1 MFIRLAQYIKNGVIV
16 VDVLD
21 TEDFA
26 LDTITKAEYDAF
38 KASTKYTNKFKE
50 KTISIYPCVKYAV
63 RDNACLV
70 VSAGENSGERDFFL
84 VTKTGRISRIG
95 KLSAGVGMHLII
107 LSTQNLKMSAVNQ
120 SSNVRV
126 LGVGL
131 INNRGCLVDAIGKYY
146 EVTGQCR
153 VLGALCM
160 KDIVSVHMV

>member
-21 TEDFA
+21 TDDFA

-38 KASTKYTNKFKE
+38 KASNKGTMRFKE

-70 VSAGENSGERDFFL
+70 VSASENSGERDFFL
-84 VTKTGRISRIG
+84 ITKTGRISRVG
-95 KLSAGVGMHLII
+95 KLSTGVGVQFIV
-107 LSTQNLKMSAVNQ
+107 LSTQNLQMVNQ
-120 SSNVRV
+120 SNNTRV

-131 INNRGCLVDAIGKYY
+131 INNRGCLIDAIGKYY

-153 VLGALCM
+153 ILGTLCM
-160 KDIVSVHMV
+160 KDIVSVHIV

>member
-21 TEDFA
+21 TDDFA

-38 KASTKYTNKFKE
+38 KASNKSTMKFKE
-50 KTISIYPCVKYAV
+50 KTISIYPCVKYVV

-70 VSAGENSGERDFFL
+70 VSTSENSCERDFFL
-84 VTKTGRISRIG
+84 ITRTGRISRIG
-95 KLSAGVGMHLII
+95 KLSTGLGVQFIV
-107 LSTQNLKMSAVNQ
+107 LSTRNLELKMVDKP
-120 SSNVRV
+120 SNIRV

-131 INNRGCLVDAIGKYY
+131 INSRGCLIDAIGRYY

-153 VLGALCM
+153 ILGTIGM
-160 KDIVSVHMV
+160 KDIISVHMV